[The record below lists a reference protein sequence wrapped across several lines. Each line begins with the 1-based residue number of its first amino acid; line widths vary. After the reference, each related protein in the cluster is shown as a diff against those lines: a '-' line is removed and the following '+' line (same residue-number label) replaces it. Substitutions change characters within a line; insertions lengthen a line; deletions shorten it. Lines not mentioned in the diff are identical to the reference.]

1 MREFKKFISNYLG
14 RFISSGLYLKKNI
27 IKKEFRLSITSFL
40 KIRRN
45 NENQYERYNNNR
57 KKKGR
62 RGED

>member
-1 MREFKKFISNYLG
+1 MREFKKFISNYLE